1 MSRKNCA
8 EVRCGYLNCHSNK
21 CDCFEI
27 VTKRTYQR
35 KDHIARVFMRLVLS
49 LFLFPCCC
57 RELFIWNASHA
68 CLCGLFWEGFSTIK
82 TQNALVRGRS
92 HRTGRKAEVIV
103 ALSYS
108 FALSF
113 SRSLALSRFFLRF
126 ANAAVVV
133 AVRVDT
139 VCRIHLRRCV
149 GAKFCPWYEPRT
161 FWRHDN
167 HSIGLSV

>member
-92 HRTGRKAEVIV
+92 HRTGGRQR
-103 ALSYS
+103 LSL
-108 FALSF
+108 LSLTLSL
-113 SRSLALSRFFLRF
+113 SRSLALLLSLASSYVLQTLQWSSLSELIQF
-126 ANAAVVV
+126 
-133 AVRVDT
+133 T
-139 VCRIHLRRCV
+139 GYICV
-149 GAKFCPWYEPRT
+149 GVSAQ
-161 FWRHDN
+161 N
-167 HSIGLSV
+167 SVLDTSLAHFEGTITTP